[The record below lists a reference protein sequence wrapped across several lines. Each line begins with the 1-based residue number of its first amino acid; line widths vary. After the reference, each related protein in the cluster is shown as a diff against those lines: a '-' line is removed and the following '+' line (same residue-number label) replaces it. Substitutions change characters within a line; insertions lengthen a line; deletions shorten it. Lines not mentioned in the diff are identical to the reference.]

1 METLKE
7 KIDKYN
13 NQIEGINLILETWG
27 YINLIDPET
36 SEKIEIE
43 LRKCRNVL
51 ENSRSILIKG

>member
-13 NQIEGINLILETWG
+13 NQIEGINLILDAWG

-36 SEKIEIE
+36 SEKNRDRIT
-43 LRKCRNVL
+43 
-51 ENSRSILIKG
+51 

>member
-1 METLKE
+1 MENSKE

-13 NQIEGINLILETWG
+13 NQIEGINLILNTWG

-51 ENSRSILIKG
+51 EDSRSRLIKG